1 MAEGYIHL
9 HRRLLDWEWFTDSAM
24 VHVWVYLLLRVNWTT
39 RRWQG
44 IDIHPGQVVTSRD
57 RIAEACGLTEKQV
70 RRVLD
75 ELEKGR
81 MIERKRAGF
90 GQLVTLVNW
99 AEYQDGPIEE
109 GRQRA
114 DERAGKGPDEG
125 RQRAGNEEGKKE
137 RREEVNPSNMMEG
150 ENLNDHDP
158 EPSKLRKKAPRVP
171 RRPPIALTGTL
182 EERREQF
189 RAMCQ
194 AVTNEEPD
202 RLAKDQ
208 RKAFFEYW
216 TEPDGAGVMRFEAE
230 KYFSTARRMDTWMRR
245 SGSFAGQRPA
255 TKDSAERADLDLT
268 FDGVTN

>member
-1 MAEGYIHL
+1 MTDGYIRL
-9 HRRLLDWEWFTDSAM
+9 HRKLLDWEWFTDSAM
-24 VHVWVYLLLRVNWTT
+24 VHVWTYLLLRVNWTT

-44 IDIHPGQVVTSRD
+44 IEIHPGQVVTSRD

-99 AEYQDGPIEE
+99 AEYQDGPSDE

-114 DERAGKGPDEG
+114 DAGAVSGPFQG
-125 RQRAGNEEGKKE
+125 RQRAGNEEGE
-137 RREEVNPSNMMEG
+137 EGEEVNPSSKMEG
-150 ENLNDHDP
+150 EKLSVADP
-158 EPSKLRKKAPRVP
+158 EPPKPRKRAPRVP

-189 RAMCQ
+189 RAMCK
-194 AVTNEEPD
+194 AVTDAEPD

-208 RKAFFEYW
+208 RQAFFDYW
-216 TEPDGAGVMRFEAE
+216 TEPNGSGVMRMEAE
-230 KYFSTARRMDTWMRR
+230 KFFSTPRRMDIWMRR
-245 SGSFAGQRPA
+245 AGSFSGPRPV

-268 FDGVTN
+268 FDTVTN